1 MTNRVLRAAR
11 AALILAA
18 VPLAAPL
25 AAQDPGNEI
34 RPPESPTPPPE
45 APPTVFDGDWITLG
59 GGVAYSAS
67 YDGSD
72 DYVFSPLP
80 FLQGRLGGVAINP
93 RPTGL
98 ALDFVPDGDGPVNF
112 NLGLA
117 ARLNRNRADQ
127 IEDEVVLAYGE
138 LDTAI
143 EVGAAIGVS
152 ISKVLNPFDSLSVGA
167 DILWDVNGAH
177 NGMTINPSITYFTP
191 VSRAAAISF
200 SLSARHVDDDYAG
213 YYYSVPV
220 APASVP
226 VADRLPTFTAEGG
239 FDKIG
244 ANLLLAYDFDGDL
257 TNGGLAGFL
266 IGGYSRMQGDAAD
279 TPFTSVR
286 GDPDQW
292 FVGLGLGYTF

>member
-1 MTNRVLRAAR
+1 MTNRMIRAAG
-11 AALILAA
+11 AALLLTTAITT
-18 VPLAAPL
+18 APL
-25 AAQDPGNEI
+25 LAQDPGEAV
-34 RPPESPTPPPE
+34 PAPESPAPPPE
-45 APPTVFDGDWITLG
+45 APPTIFDGDWITLG
-59 GGVAYSAS
+59 AGVAYSAS

-93 RPTGL
+93 RPAGV
-98 ALDFVPDGDGPVNF
+98 ALDFVPDGDGAVNF
-112 NLGLA
+112 NLGVA

-143 EVGAAIGVS
+143 EVGPTVGVS
-152 ISKVLNPFDSLSVGA
+152 ISKLLNPFDSLSIGA

-200 SLSARHVDDDYAG
+200 SLSARHVDGDYAA

-220 APASVP
+220 APATVP
-226 VADRLPTFTAEGG
+226 VADRLPTFTAESG

-279 TPFTSVR
+279 TPFTTVR

-292 FVGLGLGYTF
+292 FVGVGLGYTF